1 MRNRGNYLVRK
12 GMKFTLGAAAV
23 LALALTAGAQSR
35 PVRHGGGS
43 AGTSNGIG
51 GGASLGVSGGIQ
63 GGISGG
69 VSGGVGG
76 GIGWGVEGGISQAL
90 GNLAGLGEGIDLS
103 GLSSL
108 AELGSLAR
116 IGSNLALRGDV
127 DVVEFDLQD
136 RGTDSDKAHADHETQ
151 IYNEGSRELNAAKY
165 DRAVELF
172 DEVIQMKGKR
182 ADAALHWK
190 AWALNKEGKRAE
202 ALTTIAELERDYP
215 KSKWVDDAK
224 AIEIEIHGKTGQ
236 PDSPDSESNCELK
249 LMAINGLQQADPAKA
264 VPLLEKMLHSA
275 DCLKVRQQALFV
287 LAQSNSPEAHAL
299 MIKLARGESNPALQ
313 QKAIQDLG
321 LFSGSAG
328 REALGQIYSS
338 SSDVDTKK
346 AVLQALM
353 LSGDKTQM
361 LNAAKTEKEPAL
373 RAEAIRQLGQM
384 GAKDEVW
391 QMYQNETSVEVK
403 KQILQ
408 AMWLAGDRQR
418 VGDLAMKETDHSLR
432 LTAINDLGLM
442 GRESNGILATIYN
455 SDHDPEIR
463 KKVLNAVFLS
473 GDRERMGELAK
484 SETDHNLRLAA
495 INYLGLMGKDSNSI
509 LASIYNSDPDP
520 DIRKKVLNAIFLSGD
535 RERMGELAKSEKDH
549 SLRLSAINYLGL
561 MGKQSDGILIEIY
574 NSDPDVEIRKKVIN
588 ALFLAGDAKSMV
600 EIARKETDP
609 TLKKAIISQLSI
621 MGNNKDAMDYLMEI
635 LNK

>member
-12 GMKFTLGAAAV
+12 GMKISLGAAAV

-35 PVRHGGGS
+35 SARHGGGS

-63 GGISGG
+63 SGISGG

-76 GIGWGVEGGISQAL
+76 GIGWGVEGGISQGL
-90 GNLAGLGEGIDLS
+90 GNLAGLGEGVDLS

-108 AELGSLAR
+108 AELGSLASF
-116 IGSNLALRGDV
+116 GNNLALLGNV
-127 DVVEFDLQD
+127 DAVEFNLQD
-136 RGTDSDKAHADHETQ
+136 RGSDSDKARSDNETQ

-202 ALTTIAELERDYP
+202 ALTTISELERDYP

-224 AIEIEIHGKTGQ
+224 AIEIEIHGKSGQ

-264 VPLLEKMLHSA
+264 IPLLEKMLHSP

-361 LNAAKTEKEPAL
+361 LNAA
-373 RAEAIRQLGQM
+373 
-384 GAKDEVW
+384 
-391 QMYQNETSVEVK
+391 
-403 KQILQ
+403 
-408 AMWLAGDRQR
+408 
-418 VGDLAMKETDHSLR
+418 
-432 LTAINDLGLM
+432 
-442 GRESNGILATIYN
+442 
-455 SDHDPEIR
+455 
-463 KKVLNAVFLS
+463 
-473 GDRERMGELAK
+473 
-484 SETDHNLRLAA
+484 
-495 INYLGLMGKDSNSI
+495 
-509 LASIYNSDPDP
+509 
-520 DIRKKVLNAIFLSGD
+520 
-535 RERMGELAKSEKDH
+535 
-549 SLRLSAINYLGL
+549 
-561 MGKQSDGILIEIY
+561 
-574 NSDPDVEIRKKVIN
+574 
-588 ALFLAGDAKSMV
+588 
-600 EIARKETDP
+600 
-609 TLKKAIISQLSI
+609 
-621 MGNNKDAMDYLMEI
+621 
-635 LNK
+635 